1 MSPANLGCGG
11 RMEIGMV
18 GLGKMGGS
26 MAERLLRA
34 GHSVVGYALDVQ
46 KIQEFAGK
54 GGVGAHSLDELVSS
68 LSPRRAVWLMIPA
81 GEPVEDV
88 IRELTDLLDD
98 GDIIIDGGNSHYRDT
113 IRRSRMLGESG
124 IHLLDVGTSGGIWG
138 LKDGYCMMVGGD
150 EEVIEHVRPAL
161 EALAPGPD
169 RGWGRV
175 GPPGSG
181 HFVKMVH
188 NGIEYGLMQAYAEGF
203 SILRAKEDLGLD
215 LVSIAEIWRHGSVIR
230 SWLLDLAAKA
240 LVENP
245 DLEEV
250 SPFVGDSGEGRWAVA
265 EAIDLDV
272 SAPVMSLSLL
282 QRLRS
287 RDGEGFSDRIVSSL
301 RNQFGGHDIMR
312 E

>member
-1 MSPANLGCGG
+1 
-11 RMEIGMV
+11 MEIGMV

-124 IHLLDVGTSGGIWG
+124 LHLLDVGTSGGIWG

>member
-1 MSPANLGCGG
+1 
-11 RMEIGMV
+11 MEIGMV